1 MIALA
6 ISVLWFLIGAIA
18 LCGVIWLVI
27 YGINT
32 FIYTLPP
39 RLVQGIWFIVLLLVL
54 IALLTVL
61 AGGSMHVP
69 APFR

>member
-6 ISVLWFLIGAIA
+6 INVLWFLIGAIA
-18 LCGVIWLVI
+18 LCGVVWLVL
-27 YGINT
+27 YGINE

-61 AGGSMHVP
+61 SGGGHLPS
-69 APFR
+69 FR